1 MWTRY
6 HIQCNSCD
14 KTTNLRIQI
23 PERKEL
29 PVSYICLGC
38 SSEIKAT
45 LTVNFTNFTW
55 NFTVE
60 RGNLVKGDF
69 DGGDY
74 FYEYSDTLSTK
85 KPSEEPHFI
94 LMPTMR
100 MALEKLE
107 KLKLK
112 KDSRKMHA
120 DEQWEDLKDLT
131 RAYARLDFP
140 IIEKL
145 ANKIIKD
152 LFVENSLN
160 CKIELDFHRNYFLAL
175 NHLLYPWIDF
185 KNHSEFVKWITDN
198 VFNEVNSTNTDL
210 IDYVTNIIDEDVC
223 AKIRSDNSELI
234 LRFVDLREYFYYAN
248 HDIIDTDDFAS
259 ISNFNLLKSFYTDC
273 FEFIGRTSQYIFR
286 IQNFYERGN
295 QNNVPPTSPRNITD
309 SDSFS
314 SLDNGQK
321 LSVLN
326 LSTEEIFKNIY
337 NDCFDNKLRNGI
349 NHFKANLNAETQIIS
364 YFPITKRPEEEY
376 TISYLTFLNKTLDI
390 FNSVLK
396 IGQLAKIANVYRFML
411 SNQNE

>member
-6 HIQCNSCD
+6 HIKCNSCD

-29 PVSYICLGC
+29 PVSYNCLGC

-45 LTVNFTNFTW
+45 LKVDFINFTW
-55 NFTVE
+55 NLTVE
-60 RGNLVKGDF
+60 RGNLINGDF
-69 DGGDY
+69 DKGDY
-74 FYEYSDTLSTK
+74 YYEYSDTLSTK
-85 KPSEEPHFI
+85 KPSEEPHFT

-100 MALEKLE
+100 MAPKELE

-112 KDSRKMHA
+112 KDSRKMHT

-131 RAYARLDFP
+131 RAYAKLDYP

-145 ANKIIKD
+145 ADKIIKH
-152 LFVENSLN
+152 LFTENSLN

-175 NHLLYPWIDF
+175 NHLVYPWIDF
-185 KNHSEFVKWITDN
+185 KNHSEFVNWITDN
-198 VFNEVNSTNTDL
+198 IFNQENITNSDL

-223 AKIRSDNSELI
+223 AKIRNDNSELI
-234 LRFVDLREYFYYAN
+234 NRFVDLREYFYYAN
-248 HDIIDTDDFAS
+248 HNTINTDDFAA

-295 QNNVPPTSPRNITD
+295 QNNVPTTSPRNVTD

-314 SLDNGQK
+314 TLDNGQK
-321 LSVLN
+321 LNILN
-326 LSTEEIFKNIY
+326 LSTEDIFKKIY
-337 NDCFDNKLRNGI
+337 NDCFDSKLRNGI
-349 NHFKANLNAETQIIS
+349 NHFKTNLNKETQIIS
-364 YFPITKRPEEEY
+364 YFPITSRPEEEY
-376 TISYLTFLNKTLDI
+376 TISYLNFLNKTLDI

-396 IGQLAKIANVYRFML
+396 IGQLAKITNVYRFML